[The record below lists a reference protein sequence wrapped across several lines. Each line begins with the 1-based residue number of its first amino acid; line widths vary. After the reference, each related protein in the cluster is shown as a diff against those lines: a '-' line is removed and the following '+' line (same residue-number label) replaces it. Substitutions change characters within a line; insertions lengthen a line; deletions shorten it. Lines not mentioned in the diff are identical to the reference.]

1 LPFLHGITSHPAWKT
16 PAIVDQHA
24 VVKAAYLLYKEGG
37 GELNKAQFFERLVRS
52 VIPMKSTLNHDFHE
66 VLGNNTKGAVRKG
79 AENLLKAGEPIT
91 SETIFP
97 AARRV
102 FRNQHSKVEEMV
114 GNMVMERTVNPARHC
129 RGTPARSPE
138 DRVPMRTIEVAVP
151 MQAFMMNDLRCNL
164 LAEVET
170 LRNATRANDDG
181 GVDDGEDPVGFR
193 AARVLV

>member
-1 LPFLHGITSHPAWKT
+1 
-16 PAIVDQHA
+16 
-24 VVKAAYLLYKEGG
+24 
-37 GELNKAQFFERLVRS
+37 
-52 VIPMKSTLNHDFHE
+52 
-66 VLGNNTKGAVRKG
+66 
-79 AENLLKAGEPIT
+79 EPIT

-102 FRNQHSKVEEMV
+102 FRNQHSAVEEMV

-129 RGTPARSPE
+129 RGTPARSPQ
-138 DRVPMRTIEVAVP
+138 DRVPMRTIEVFGCAPSSFFNFVAVP
-151 MQAFMMNDLRCNL
+151 MQAFMMNDLRCKL

-193 AARVLV
+193 AAPVLVGLVDKWRVLPIGGGNTAADKVFTQRMLENVQVWAIDCLGDIPSPATITSAQDARRYLKPYLFKPRS

>member
-1 LPFLHGITSHPAWKT
+1 
-16 PAIVDQHA
+16 
-24 VVKAAYLLYKEGG
+24 
-37 GELNKAQFFERLVRS
+37 
-52 VIPMKSTLNHDFHE
+52 MKSTLNHDFHE

-129 RGTPARSPE
+129 RGTPQGRLKTASRCARS
-138 DRVPMRTIEVAVP
+138 
-151 MQAFMMNDLRCNL
+151 RC
-164 LAEVET
+164 LAAPHPHSST
-170 LRNATRANDDG
+170 S
-181 GVDDGEDPVGFR
+181 
-193 AARVLV
+193 

>member
-1 LPFLHGITSHPAWKT
+1 
-16 PAIVDQHA
+16 
-24 VVKAAYLLYKEGG
+24 
-37 GELNKAQFFERLVRS
+37 
-52 VIPMKSTLNHDFHE
+52 MKSTLNHDFHE

-102 FRNQHSKVEEMV
+102 FRNQHSAVEEMV

-129 RGTPARSPE
+129 RGTPARSPQ
-138 DRVPMRTIEVAVP
+138 DRVPMRTIEVFGCAPSSFFNFVAVP
-151 MQAFMMNDLRCNL
+151 MQAFMMNDLRCKL

-181 GVDDGEDPVGFR
+181 GVDDGEDPV
-193 AARVLV
+193 

>member
-1 LPFLHGITSHPAWKT
+1 
-16 PAIVDQHA
+16 
-24 VVKAAYLLYKEGG
+24 
-37 GELNKAQFFERLVRS
+37 
-52 VIPMKSTLNHDFHE
+52 MKSTLNHDFHE

-138 DRVPMRTIEVAVP
+138 DRVPMRTIEVFGCAPSSFFNFVAVP
-151 MQAFMMNDLRCNL
+151 MQAFMMNDLRCKL

-193 AARVLV
+193 AARVLVDLVDKWRVLPIGGGNTAADKVFTQRCVPE